1 MTTHAGTPGHR
12 HASRP
17 PGVLNDMVLG
27 LLRSPLHAVL
37 DPGICELRYRGRR
50 TGRTVALPVI
60 YAEHGDAYVV
70 LVGDA
75 PDKRWWRNFTGPRPV
90 EVRRAGHLR
99 AGTCRVVAPNHPAY
113 EGAVRAYMRRQHVTP
128 EPGDQVLL
136 IEFS

>member
-1 MTTHAGTPGHR
+1 MTTSTRTPVRR
-12 HASRP
+12 HSSRP
-17 PGVLNDMVLG
+17 PAVVNAMVLG
-27 LLRSPLHAVL
+27 LLRSPLHVLL

-75 PDKRWWRNFTGPRPV
+75 PDKRWWRNFTEPRPV

-99 AGTCRVVAPNHPAY
+99 AGTCRVVPPRDPAY
-113 EGAVRAYMRRQHVTP
+113 EPALQAYVHRQHLRP
-128 EPGDQVLL
+128 EPGDRVLL